1 MTHIVSNPSADTPFN
16 RLLSFDAIGAA
27 LLAAILLVAVAMSS
41 AEYARVSAEYAP
53 DAVAAAFAGFR

>member
-1 MTHIVSNPSADTPFN
+1 MTHTVPHSDVPSF
-16 RLLSFDAIGAA
+16 LSRYLSIDALGAA
-27 LLAAILLVAVAMSS
+27 LLTTILLVAVALSS